1 MTRAVPGSRGPCTR
15 GASCPGLALPALL
28 CALLLCCLTVP
39 AGAAQEPGPGSL
51 PDPYSA
57 AAQAPARPLVV
68 ATRHVPPF
76 AVRGA
81 EGSWSGIAIELWDT
95 IAERLGVAHR
105 YVDMGL
111 PEMLEAVADGR
122 ADVAVA
128 ALTITAERERRVDF
142 SHPYL
147 TSGLGIAVQQH
158 PRGGAAAVLAR
169 LFSGRFL
176 GVLAGLLALL
186 TAIGTLVWLVERR
199 HNAQFQE
206 NPARGIG
213 SGLWWSAVTMTTVGY
228 GDKAPVTLLG
238 RGIALVWMFAGIIMI
253 SGFTAAITTALTV
266 GELESSIKGVD
277 DLYGARV
284 LTVEGSTS
292 ERLLDERGIRHE
304 PLTSLPKA
312 LARLADGGAD
322 AVVYDAPILRW
333 MIAEQHAGVLRVLP
347 AVVRRQDYGI
357 ALPQQSPARERINA
371 LLLETIRGE
380 DWQGLV
386 QRYLGQAL

>member
-1 MTRAVPGSRGPCTR
+1 
-15 GASCPGLALPALL
+15 
-28 CALLLCCLTVP
+28 
-39 AGAAQEPGPGSL
+39 
-51 PDPYSA
+51 
-57 AAQAPARPLVV
+57 
-68 ATRHVPPF
+68 
-76 AVRGA
+76 
-81 EGSWSGIAIELWDT
+81 
-95 IAERLGVAHR
+95 
-105 YVDMGL
+105 
-111 PEMLEAVADGR
+111 
-122 ADVAVA
+122 
-128 ALTITAERERRVDF
+128 
-142 SHPYL
+142 
-147 TSGLGIAVQQH
+147 
-158 PRGGAAAVLAR
+158 
-169 LFSGRFL
+169 
-176 GVLAGLLALL
+176 
-186 TAIGTLVWLVERR
+186 
-199 HNAQFQE
+199 
-206 NPARGIG
+206 
-213 SGLWWSAVTMTTVGY
+213 
-228 GDKAPVTLLG
+228 
-238 RGIALVWMFAGIIMI
+238 MI

-292 ERLLDERGIRHE
+292 ERLLDERGIRYE
-304 PLTSLPKA
+304 PLTSLPRA